1 MKNKIKHFSEGDFR
15 AIQPKIRLP
24 ETKIIMKIG
33 EGKVYHGEFLIE
45 NEEEGDVRGLVY
57 ASSFRMHC
65 SEQGFEGHQVK
76 IHFTYDA
83 SGMLPGQ
90 IEKGYFTIV
99 CSGGEFE
106 LPFTA
111 IIEKPYVMTS
121 VGKVQDMESFRRLA
135 EKDYLEAAR
144 LFRSRDF
151 YQILKYEEKRWSNL
165 YSNMRK
171 WSLDEQGLEE
181 FLVGTKQKERIF
193 LTLCH

>member
-1 MKNKIKHFSEGDFR
+1 MPLLFACIAANKDLKG
-15 AIQPKIRLP
+15 IRLRF
-24 ETKIIMKIG
+24 IRIRCVRNASRADR
-33 EGKVYHGEFLIE
+33 EGVF
-45 NEEEGDVRGLVY
+45 
-57 ASSFRMHC
+57 
-65 SEQGFEGHQVK
+65 
-76 IHFTYDA
+76 YDC
-83 SGMLPGQ
+83 MQ
-90 IEKGYFTIV
+90 W
-99 CSGGEFE
+99 GEFE

-193 LTLCH
+193 LTLSEETESFFDLQTSKKKQSVLQKTRGDIWKWPWR

>member
-1 MKNKIKHFSEGDFR
+1 
-15 AIQPKIRLP
+15 
-24 ETKIIMKIG
+24 
-33 EGKVYHGEFLIE
+33 
-45 NEEEGDVRGLVY
+45 
-57 ASSFRMHC
+57 MHC

-90 IEKGYFTIV
+90 IEKGIYD
-99 CSGGEFE
+99 CMQWGEFE

-121 VGKVQDMESFRRLA
+121 IGKVQDMESFRRLA

-151 YQILKYEEKRWSNL
+151 LSDFKI
-165 YSNMRK
+165 
-171 WSLDEQGLEE
+171 
-181 FLVGTKQKERIF
+181 
-193 LTLCH
+193 

>member
-90 IEKGYFTIV
+90 IEKGIYD
-99 CSGGEFE
+99 CMQWG
-106 LPFTA
+106 
-111 IIEKPYVMTS
+111 
-121 VGKVQDMESFRRLA
+121 
-135 EKDYLEAAR
+135 
-144 LFRSRDF
+144 
-151 YQILKYEEKRWSNL
+151 
-165 YSNMRK
+165 
-171 WSLDEQGLEE
+171 
-181 FLVGTKQKERIF
+181 RI
-193 LTLCH
+193 